1 MGQEKLY
8 EISKMKDLS
17 TIYFYDLAQ
26 SKSSK
31 VPSFVGLRV
40 TYGKDESLGYEYNSE
55 YFDTFLKKVIEL
67 YEEEKN
73 NGKIKFFDD
82 YSKESLKTIIELK
95 SEEPKKKEGYLTSLL
110 NSEAKYNSLND
121 IKPYLEKV
129 FSELISYIRK
139 EEFKVISIHGIND
152 KYLMRLSNGYEMP
165 AILQI
170 PITVKKVKGNEYSIK
185 ASCVNDNINLIDC
198 SLIIENDYIDIE
210 AYVNN
215 VIYKCHY
222 GLNKYLNDNSI
233 RDNDKLVWFAEPD
246 LSLSDDEEKL
256 VNFYS
261 EKFLGTVLQDKIKT
275 APNHYILSGTNLSGD
290 RYTTTNLNM
299 IIADD
304 NKIKMKYRIKKGIAR
319 QVKNEYLYV
328 PYDEEYGQKVIK
340 HFSDR
345 NHDDFMVEETKIDP
359 FMIKSV
365 DLPKTLA
372 TYYYDLYKVE
382 GFTTFTDSLPLIDK
396 VDMDDN
402 GIKHTILIN
411 R

>member
-1 MGQEKLY
+1 M
-8 EISKMKDLS
+8 
-17 TIYFYDLAQ
+17 IYFYDLAQ

-31 VPSFVGLRV
+31 TPSFVGLRV
-40 TYGKDESLGYEYNSE
+40 TYGKNESLGYEYNSE

-67 YEEEKN
+67 YEEEKDN
-73 NGKIKFFDD
+73 SKIKFFDD
-82 YSKESLKTIIELK
+82 YSKESLMTIIELK
-95 SEEPKKKEGYLTSLL
+95 SKEPKKTEGYLTSLL
-110 NSEAKYNSLND
+110 NSEAKYNALND
-121 IKPYLEKV
+121 IRPYLEK
-129 FSELISYIRK
+129 FFEELISYFRN
-139 EEFKVISIHGIND
+139 EEFKVVSIRGTGD
-152 KYLMRLSNGYEMP
+152 KYLIRLTNGYGLP
-165 AILQI
+165 ARLQI
-170 PITVKKVKGNEYSIK
+170 PFTLRKVNSNEYSIK
-185 ASCVNDNINLIDC
+185 ASYVNDKLNLIDC
-198 SLIIENDYIDIE
+198 SFIIENEYIDIE

-328 PYDEEYGQKVIK
+328 PYDEQYGQKVIS

-345 NHDDFMVEETKIDP
+345 NHDDFIVEETKIDP

-365 DLPKTLA
+365 DLPKALA

-382 GFTTFTDSLPLIDK
+382 GFTTFTDSLPLIEK
-396 VDMDDN
+396 LDMDDN
-402 GIKHTILIN
+402 NIKHAILKN